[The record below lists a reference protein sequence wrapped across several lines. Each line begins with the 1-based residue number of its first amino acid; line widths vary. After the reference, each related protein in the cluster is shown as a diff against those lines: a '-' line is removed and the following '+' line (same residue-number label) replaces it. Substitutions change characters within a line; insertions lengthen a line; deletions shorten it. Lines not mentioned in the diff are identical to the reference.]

1 MKIFTILFYIFIAGI
16 AFGKSNKPLETVKNL
31 DIEQYM
37 GNWYEVASIP
47 QRFQSQC
54 VANTKA
60 EYELLD
66 NGKVV
71 VVNKCEKKDGSLS
84 TAYARARVN
93 KKYKDQ
99 SKLQVTFVSIWRWW
113 IWLFSG
119 DYWVMKIGNDYEY
132 AVVGHPNRKYLW
144 ILSREPIMDGKQLT
158 ELERYISSQEY
169 DSCKVKI
176 TQEGDFK
183 KKALCALK
191 EAQVLN

>member
-1 MKIFTILFYIFIAGI
+1 MKKAILFFSILLTGVAL
-16 AFGKSNKPLETVKNL
+16 GKSYKPLDTVKNL
-31 DIEQYM
+31 NLERYM
-37 GNWYEVASIP
+37 GSWYEVASIP

-54 VANTKA
+54 VANTTA

-71 VVNKCEKKDGSLS
+71 VINKCEKKDGSIS

-99 SKLQVTFVSIWRWW
+99 SKLQVTFVSIWKWW
-113 IWLFSG
+113 IWLFGG
-119 DYWVMKIGNDYEY
+119 DYWVMKLGDDYEY

-144 ILSREPIMDGKQLT
+144 ILSREPVMDEKQLAD
-158 ELERYISSQEY
+158 LEQYITTQGY

-176 TQEGDFK
+176 TQEGSLK
-183 KKALCALK
+183 KISLCGLR
-191 EAQVLN
+191 ETYTRN